1 MEENHICTKRLLL
14 RPYEETD
21 RESFVRILRNKEI
34 SSTFML
40 PDFVDDA
47 AAEALF
53 RKLLILSHQ
62 KDRFER
68 AICLENNLI
77 GFLNDVEIKDGS
89 IELGYVIH
97 PDYQN
102 QGYATEALT
111 AAIGELFRQGYST
124 VRAGYFS
131 ENIASGRVMEKS
143 GMHPISR
150 VDTIEYRGFA
160 HQCSYYEITTPF
172 LRLGNSILYLP
183 ASEYPL
189 SAEVFMI
196 QGKKNTYLFDV
207 GNTALSLHV
216 IQSMP
221 NPPIAILSHFHD
233 DHTGNALKAD
243 FQTVFVGKFTMEK
256 LKIGTVV
263 SEPMTIVDGITL
275 EIIPCP
281 SVHTPG
287 SLILNV
293 NREYC
298 LIGDLFFYK
307 PPVSSDLARQMFDTL
322 DQVDTQYFIF
332 SHGGTDNIFDRNS
345 FLLELQ
351 KEFSKEESQ

>member
-14 RPYEETD
+14 RPYEEKD
-21 RESFVRILRNKEI
+21 RESLVRILRNKEI

-62 KDRFER
+62 EDHFER
-68 AICLENNLI
+68 AICLENKPI
-77 GFLNDVEIKDGS
+77 GFLNDVEIKDGT

-111 AAIGELFRQGYST
+111 AAIGELFRRGYST

-150 VDTIEYRGFA
+150 VDTIEYRGIA
-160 HQCSYYEITTPF
+160 HRCFYYEISTPF
-172 LRLGNSILYLP
+172 LRLGSSILYLP
-183 ASEYPL
+183 ASDHPL
-189 SAEVFMI
+189 SAEVFVI
-196 QGKKNTYLFDV
+196 QGRKNTYLFDV
-207 GNTALSLHV
+207 GNAAQSLHV

-233 DHTGNALKAD
+233 DHTGNASKAD
-243 FQTVFVGKFTMEK
+243 FKTIFVGKFTMEK
-256 LKIGTVV
+256 LNIGTVV
-263 SEPMTIVDGITL
+263 SEAMTIVDGITL

-293 NREYC
+293 DRQYC

-307 PPVSSDLARQMFDTL
+307 PPVSFDLARQMMDTL
-322 DQVDTQYFIF
+322 EQVDTQYFVF
-332 SHGGTDNIFDRNS
+332 SHGGIDNVYDKNT
-345 FLLELQ
+345 FLLELE
-351 KEFSKEESQ
+351 KEFTKEKSL